1 MFFLYIDFTPMS
13 ENSQCILLKNFA
25 KKFAFYFGERKN
37 MKKMSQQHQK
47 WISLVEQRLKEK
59 GWSKADLTQAVGL
72 RSQGTITDLLK
83 TGKGSV
89 DLKLRVSKILG
100 IREPW
105 EEFEEN

>member
-1 MFFLYIDFTPMS
+1 MDCFSRT
-13 ENSQCILLKNFA
+13 
-25 KKFAFYFGERKN
+25 
-37 MKKMSQQHQK
+37 
-47 WISLVEQRLKEK
+47 
-59 GWSKADLTQAVGL
+59 TQAVGL

-105 EEFEEN
+105 EEFEEKII

>member
-1 MFFLYIDFTPMS
+1 MS
-13 ENSQCILLKNFA
+13 A
-25 KKFAFYFGERKN
+25 
-37 MKKMSQQHQK
+37 QHQK
-47 WISLVEQRLKEK
+47 WANLVKERLAEK
-59 GWSKADLTQAVGL
+59 KWTQSDLTQAVGL

-105 EEFEEN
+105 EEFEEKII

>member
-1 MFFLYIDFTPMS
+1 
-13 ENSQCILLKNFA
+13 
-25 KKFAFYFGERKN
+25 
-37 MKKMSQQHQK
+37 MSQQHQK
-47 WISLVEQRLKEK
+47 WTALVEQRLKEK
-59 GWSKADLTQAVGL
+59 NWSKADLTQAVGL

-105 EEFEEN
+105 EEFEEKII

>member
-1 MFFLYIDFTPMS
+1 MS
-13 ENSQCILLKNFA
+13 RIKLKNSQKNSLYHFR
-25 KKFAFYFGERKN
+25 ERKYT
-37 MKKMSQQHQK
+37 KMSQQHQK
-47 WISLVEQRLKEK
+47 WIALVEQRLKEK
-59 GWSKADLTQAVGL
+59 NWSKADLTQAVGL

-89 DLKLRVSKILG
+89 DLKLRVSKILS